1 MYDIIHIRGFST
13 DNDSL
18 DISWIKSILSIT
30 QLTIT
35 YFRKSFEANY
45 RKFIR
50 SQPLWFVCP
59 GKRFTCRN
67 LVIQL
72 LKQVSH
78 PRICLQYFCKY
89 LNLIYLYM
97 RVYWKSYLIINNR
110 IVFLDLESIS
120 YHLHRYAESLI
131 FVL

>member
-18 DISWIKSILSIT
+18 DITWIKSILSIT

-45 RKFIR
+45 GKFIR

-59 GKRFTCRN
+59 EK
-67 LVIQL
+67 
-72 LKQVSH
+72 KSH
-78 PRICLQYFCKY
+78 L
-89 LNLIYLYM
+89 
-97 RVYWKSYLIINNR
+97 
-110 IVFLDLESIS
+110 
-120 YHLHRYAESLI
+120 
-131 FVL
+131 